1 MDKKKDNVYL
11 RIEGSQYNNCEHI
24 RPCCHSERMCFRL
37 AIAFMVVV
45 YSVNALIL
53 EMLRDIEKL
62 SRARLLLSEK
72 RNFFFASGDFSAAS
86 TAATA
91 EPACSLVIFGVV

>member
-11 RIEGSQYNNCEHI
+11 GIEGGQYNNCEHI

-37 AIAFMVVV
+37 AIEFMVVV

-53 EMLRDIEKL
+53 E
-62 SRARLLLSEK
+62 
-72 RNFFFASGDFSAAS
+72 
-86 TAATA
+86 T
-91 EPACSLVIFGVV
+91 